1 VCKISIEARINVCTK
16 STTLRVLRIVVL
28 MFKERE
34 VWVRVVDA
42 RSGYYGG
49 AGETDLECV
58 SGTAHGRKSAT
69 RILCMV
75 SVDHSQ

>member
-1 VCKISIEARINVCTK
+1 
-16 STTLRVLRIVVL
+16 